1 VGIACAREE
10 DLVFS
15 VSSSLALYCWSRP
28 SLGCSYCKPLDGV
41 GGALGRHC
49 RLSLGM
55 QVAVSVALWFGRNR
69 VGFTGRASRSVCVE
83 AISLTR
89 GQGEG
94 GIVPRA
100 QCHAQSCVAHGK
112 CVCVCAREHGCML
125 WAHWAARSRRGGMAT
140 DGVGWVQGDGASW
153 N

>member
-28 SLGCSYCKPLDGV
+28 SLGCTYCKPLDGV

-55 QVAVSVALWFGRNR
+55 QVAVSVALWSGRNR
-69 VGFTGRASRSVCVE
+69 VGFTGRASRSVRVE

-89 GQGEG
+89 GQDEG
-94 GIVPRA
+94 GVVPRA
-100 QCHAQSCVAHGK
+100 QCHARSCVAHGK
-112 CVCVCAREHGCML
+112 CMCVCTGTRVHALGALGGTIASGWHG
-125 WAHWAARSRRGGMAT
+125 H
-140 DGVGWVQGDGASW
+140 
-153 N
+153 